1 MLNETKVT
9 VDDSVYAH
17 HINNRDEI
25 IKLAEDYSRDLITT
39 ASYLIAAEVL
49 INHSPINFYEGDNGT
64 VIDYLADGIRWIE
77 DQCWIIDQYN
87 KLYPEGSLS

>member
-1 MLNETKVT
+1 MLNETKIT
-9 VDDSVYAH
+9 VNESVYSH

-25 IKLAEDYSRDLITT
+25 IKLAKDYSRDLITT
-39 ASYLIAAEVL
+39 ASYLIASRIL
-49 INHSPINFYEGDNGT
+49 TNCGIDFYEANDGT

-87 KLYPEGSLS
+87 KLFPEGSLN